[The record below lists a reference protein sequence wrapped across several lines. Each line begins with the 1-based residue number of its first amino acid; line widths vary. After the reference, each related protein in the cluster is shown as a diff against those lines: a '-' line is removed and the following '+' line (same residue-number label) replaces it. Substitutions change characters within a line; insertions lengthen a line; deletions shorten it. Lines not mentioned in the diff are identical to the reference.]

1 MNRQSQVANEG
12 FFDERDLAIARM
24 RRSQVASDFYRAFR
38 IENANQE
45 THYLGLMDEEC
56 PHCHALYFMSETK

>member
-1 MNRQSQVANEG
+1 V
-12 FFDERDLAIARM
+12 RM

-56 PHCHALYFMSETK
+56 PHCHALYFTSVPVAPPAAKRKS